1 MEQVI
6 NQDDL
11 KRAIQ
16 QLIVDQPDYFKNII
30 KDIVT
35 ENLEL
40 LTDMEEREQR
50 IDKIIDKHFDRF
62 DDVFKAL
69 A

>member
-30 KDIVT
+30 KEIVT

-40 LTDMEEREQR
+40 LNDVEEKEQR
-50 IDKIIDKHFDRF
+50 IDKMIDKHFDRF

>member
-1 MEQVI
+1 MGQVI
-6 NQDDL
+6 NQEDL

>member
-1 MEQVI
+1 MGQVI
-6 NQDDL
+6 NQEDL

-30 KDIVT
+30 KEIVT

-40 LTDMEEREQR
+40 LPDMQEREQR
-50 IDKIIDKHFDRF
+50 VDKIIDKHFDRF
-62 DDVFKAL
+62 DDVFKAM

>member
-30 KDIVT
+30 KEIVT

-40 LTDMEEREQR
+40 LTDVEEKEQL
-50 IDKIIDKHFDRF
+50 IDKMIDKHFDRF

>member
-1 MEQVI
+1 MGQVI
-6 NQDDL
+6 NQEDL

-30 KDIVT
+30 KEIVT
-35 ENLEL
+35 ENLGL
-40 LTDMEEREQR
+40 LPDMQEREQR
-50 IDKIIDKHFDRF
+50 VDKIIDKHFDRF

>member
-1 MEQVI
+1 MGQVI

-40 LTDMEEREQR
+40 LTDMEEKEQR
-50 IDKIIDKHFDRF
+50 IDKMIDKHFDRF

>member
-1 MEQVI
+1 MGQVI

-35 ENLEL
+35 ENLEI
-40 LTDMEEREQR
+40 LTDMEDKEQR
-50 IDKIIDKHFDRF
+50 IDKMIDKHFDRF

>member
-30 KDIVT
+30 KEIVT

-40 LTDMEEREQR
+40 LTDKQERELR
-50 IDKIIDKHFDRF
+50 VDKMIDKHFDRF

>member
-1 MEQVI
+1 MGQVI
-6 NQDDL
+6 NQEDL

-30 KDIVT
+30 KEIVT

-40 LTDMEEREQR
+40 LPDMQEREQR
-50 IDKIIDKHFDRF
+50 VDKIIDKHFDRF